1 MKKLIPLIM
10 PLVIVSFLMMTIKNG
25 TAGEQPTL
33 PPQGTTGTVFM
44 VVKGVK
50 VPIYTVDVNAIMA
63 TNPILNS
70 NGYYVVTNTVEIDAD
85 GLIYPNTPSTNINT
99 TGNSGLFFTQVT
111 SPSAI
116 ASNLLSVTYQSLG
129 YTTNDVNSITQGYVQ
144 SLVATPKACIGWVIG
159 VLVLVV
165 AGIIIYL
172 LIKTCKKCLK

>member
-63 TNPILNS
+63 TNPTLNS

-99 TGNSGLFFTQVT
+99 TGNSGLFSAQVA

-116 ASNLLSVTYQSLG
+116 ASNLLSITYQSLG
-129 YTTNDVNSITQGYVQ
+129 YTTNDVSNITQSV
-144 SLVATPKACIGWVIG
+144 VATPKACIGWVIG